1 MQCAHTINLGRKEE
15 GPYPLDVPCS
25 SFTTI
30 SFLFSG
36 NCVHRL
42 SLIQPS
48 FPACSQR
55 KQIKSWPLWME
66 REHTVENISSLPN
79 QTAAW
84 PYILFPSINLF
95 FLSYTVCLSQVF
107 PMHALQQ
114 KLHTLGKPT
123 RSDVFDYS
131 QTPKAH

>member
-1 MQCAHTINLGRKEE
+1 
-15 GPYPLDVPCS
+15 
-25 SFTTI
+25 
-30 SFLFSG
+30 
-36 NCVHRL
+36 
-42 SLIQPS
+42 
-48 FPACSQR
+48 
-55 KQIKSWPLWME
+55 ME